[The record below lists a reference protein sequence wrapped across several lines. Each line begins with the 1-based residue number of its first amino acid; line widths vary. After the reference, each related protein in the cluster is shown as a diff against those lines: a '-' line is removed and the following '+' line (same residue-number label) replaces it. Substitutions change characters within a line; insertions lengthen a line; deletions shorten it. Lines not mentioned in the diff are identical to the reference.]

1 MLMTTRRALLH
12 SALIST
18 ALGVAPAGLFAAQSK
33 RQFKL
38 KFAPHFGQFA
48 AHAGENV
55 VDQLKFMADEGFT
68 ALEDNGMMQRS
79 TAEQEKIART
89 LHQLNMSLGVFV
101 VEVGGNDNKLFTA
114 GEQDNPKKFAKAC
127 QDAVAVAKRVNAKW
141 MTVVPG
147 VFERKLPIGIQ
158 TANAI
163 DVLRAGA
170 EVFEREDLVM
180 VLEPLADSPDLF
192 LRTADQAYEICR
204 AVNSPACK
212 ILFDMYH
219 LQQNQGSII
228 ASIDQTWREVAYFQM
243 GDVPGRRWPGTGEM
257 NYSNIFKHIAKK
269 MRDSERDFIFGM
281 EHGPWNPSKADERA
295 CIQAYEAIDAA
306 L

>member
-12 SALIST
+12 SALT
-18 ALGVAPAGLFAAQSK
+18 AT
-33 RQFKL
+33 
-38 KFAPHFGQFA
+38 APHLGQFIG
-48 AHAGENV
+48 HAGEDV
-55 VDQLKFMADEGFT
+55 VEQLKFMADEGFT
-68 ALEDNGMMQRS
+68 ALEDNGMMLRS

-89 LHQLNMSLGVFV
+89 LQQLNMSLGVFV
-101 VEVGGNDNKLFTA
+101 VQVGGNENRLFTT
-114 GEQDNPKKFAKAC
+114 GEPDNPRKFAKAC
-127 QDAVAVAKRVNAKW
+127 EDAVAVAKRVNAKW

-163 DVLRAGA
+163 DVLRAGV
-170 EVFEREDLVM
+170 EVFERENLVM

-204 AVNSPACK
+204 AVKSPACK

-228 ASIDQTWREVAYFQM
+228 ASIDQTWREIAYFQM

-257 NYSNIFKHIAKK
+257 NYSNIFKHITQK
-269 MRDSERDFIFGM
+269 MRNDGRDFIFGM
-281 EHGPWNPSKADERA
+281 EHGPWKPNKADERA
-295 CIQAYEAIDAA
+295 CIQAYASINAE